1 MVSIAGL
8 GFAQGLA
15 NFGENARQA
24 ELERKKAKAQELAA
38 ESTRNAQRAQAD
50 YMDQRTEESM
60 MNTQSSFADLVGAAP
75 GGSDSSD
82 KNPAV
87 PPVESGATGLTG
99 MDESYAV
106 QPYDVSTGGTD
117 ASLGLGQQE
126 PSYVRGMSLPTES
139 GMGTDMSAEKQQT
152 PKNIM
157 TTAASTAKGMGVAAS
172 GLGSEP
178 AKQFMSKEGAF
189 GDIPQANL
197 DNINSLHGSAMD
209 LVNKIKQAEPAKQY
223 LRQFIGKPLPKR
235 GSPEFPEFF
244 KNLQIAKAAKAAPM
258 QLKAVKD
265 EFEGS
270 ILSSTRTAV
279 AQKNFTAASELVSKL
294 GYTNKFQQNKDDKN
308 LVDVMAADGK
318 TVLRQVPVGDIEG
331 MFSNKKELND
341 FFRDTIK
348 ANTQHAQQILIQK
361 NSQIFQAA
369 SEAQRARGA
378 SFQKMWPL
386 GKYYGVDKKGL
397 FGPPGVT
404 IPITEDAF
412 KNPEMARLMKLAGWL
427 NEKGEINDGVLV
439 EYDNKKVSDKQTT
452 ILVGPG
458 YRVNPE
464 TGEIEKIETP
474 K

>member
-15 NFGENARQA
+15 DFGENARQA

-38 ESTRNAQRAQAD
+38 ESTREAQKAQAD
-50 YMDQRTEESM
+50 YMKQKTEESM
-60 MNTQSSFADLVGAAP
+60 MNSQNAFMDLLGDDSNSSN
-75 GGSDSSD
+75 

-87 PPVESGATGLTG
+87 PAEEAVTTGLTG
-99 MDESYAV
+99 GDESYAV

-126 PSYVRGMSLPTES
+126 PSYVRGMSLPTKSSSMEP
-139 GMGTDMSAEKQQT
+139 MGVEKQQT

-172 GLGSEP
+172 ELTSEP

-189 GDIPQANL
+189 GDIPQSNL
-197 DNINSLHGSAMD
+197 DNINSLHGSAMN
-209 LVNKIKQAEPAKQY
+209 LVNKIKQAGPAKEY
-223 LRQFIGKPLPKR
+223 LRQFVGKKLPQR
-235 GSPEFPEFF
+235 GSPEYPEFF

-258 QLKAVKD
+258 QLKAVRD

-279 AQKNFTAASELVSKL
+279 SQKNFAAASELVSKI
-294 GYTNKFQQNKDDKN
+294 GYTNKFQQSKDDPN
-308 LVDVMAADGK
+308 MVDVMAADGK
-318 TVLRQVPVGDIEG
+318 TVLRSVPVGDVEG

-348 ANTQHAQQILIQK
+348 ANTQYAQQVLMQK
-361 NSQIFQAA
+361 NSQIFQKT
-369 SEAQRARGA
+369 SDDQRAKIA
-378 SFQKMWPL
+378 SFQKLWPI
-386 GKYYGVDKKGL
+386 GKYYGVDKKGV
-397 FGPPGVT
+397 FGPAGMT
-404 IPITEDAF
+404 IPITADAY

-439 EYDNKKVSDKQTT
+439 EYDNKKVSDKSTT

-474 K
+474 

>member
-8 GFAQGLA
+8 GLAQGLA

-38 ESTRNAQRAQAD
+38 ESTREAQKAQAD
-50 YMDQRTEESM
+50 YMKQKTEESR
-60 MNTQSSFADLVGAAP
+60 MNSQNAFMDLVGD
-75 GGSDSSD
+75 GSDSSD

-87 PPVESGATGLTG
+87 PPVGAVTTGLNGQPAEAETASTNSSAGFTYNPESGR
-99 MDESYAV
+99 DESYAV
-106 QPYDVSTGGTD
+106 EPYDVSTGAT
-117 ASLGLGQQE
+117 
-126 PSYVRGMSLPTES
+126 TTS

-172 GLGSEP
+172 ELTSEP

-189 GDIPQANL
+189 GDIPQSNL
-197 DNINSLHGSAMD
+197 DNINSLHGSAMN
-209 LVNKIKQAEPAKQY
+209 LVNKIKQAGPAKEY
-223 LRQFIGKPLPKR
+223 LRRFVGKELPQP
-235 GSPEFPEFF
+235 GSPEYPEFF

-258 QLKAVKD
+258 QLKAVRD

-279 AQKNFTAASELVSKL
+279 AQKNFTAASELVSKI
-294 GYTNKFQQNKDDKN
+294 GYTNKFQQSKDDPN
-308 LVDVMAADGK
+308 MVDVMAADGK
-318 TVLRQVPVGDIEG
+318 TVLRSVPVGDVEG

-348 ANTQHAQQILIQK
+348 ANTQHAQQVLIQK
-361 NSQIFQAA
+361 NSQIFQAT

-386 GKYYGVDKKGL
+386 GKYYGVDKKGV

-404 IPITEDAF
+404 IPITQDAF
-412 KNPEMARLMKLAGWL
+412 KDPEMARLMKLAGWL
-427 NEKGEINDGVLV
+427 NDDNTIKDGVLV
-439 EYDNKKVSDKQTT
+439 EYDNKKVSDKSPT
-452 ILVGPG
+452 ILVGQG
-458 YRVNPE
+458 YRINPE